1 MKHHR
6 LSFLAAGAV
15 FLAAA
20 PAWAQDPPPPLPAP
34 TVSEKPSTA
43 PVTTDAV
50 HLRNGGLYR
59 GHVTEIVPGDHV
71 TILVDHGDA
80 KKLPWGDIE
89 KVIVATTAIPNG
101 PTAQAGDQVGA
112 RIIPPA
118 SAPTVAPMNGPK
130 VRVHIT
136 SSSTVVLYRRVQG
149 STAWTQA
156 CTSPCNVDL
165 PLGDSYRV
173 NGNGVSQSNE
183 FSLQGT
189 AGSTVDIK
197 VDGSSTAGMVLG
209 GGLTGLGALV
219 GYVGLVALA
228 VSLGDNYHGDEK
240 AARVGGLVAMG
251 LGTVAMVGGLL
262 IFLASAK
269 TDVTQNQTGTSSG
282 KKNGVSP
289 SERTIA
295 TDAFRRDPTWRTAEA
310 TAPTQFPVLF
320 SHAF

>member
-1 MKHHR
+1 MKQHH
-6 LSFLAAGAV
+6 LSFLAAGAMI
-15 FLAAA
+15 FAAA
-20 PAWAQDPPPPLPAP
+20 PAFAQDP
-34 TVSEKPSTA
+34 VVNEKPSAA

-80 KKLPWGDIE
+80 KKIPWGDIE

-101 PTAQAGDQVGA
+101 ATAQGPAGDQVGA
-112 RIIPPA
+112 RTIPPA
-118 SAPTVAPMNGPK
+118 SAPTAAPMNGPK

-136 SSSTVVLYRRVQG
+136 SATTVVLYRRVQG

-173 NGNGVSQSNE
+173 NGNGVSQSSE

-189 AGSTVDIK
+189 PGSTVDIK
-197 VDGSSTAGMVLG
+197 VDGSSTGGMVLG
-209 GGLTGLGALV
+209 GTLTGLGALV
-219 GYVGLVALA
+219 GYVGLLFVA
-228 VSLGDNYHGDEK
+228 VSLGDDYNGDEK
-240 AARVGGLVAMG
+240 AARAGGLVAMG
-251 LGTVAMVGGLL
+251 LGTLAMVGGLL
-262 IFLASAK
+262 VFLASAK
-269 TDVTQNQTGTSSG
+269 TDVTQNQTGTNSG
-282 KKNGVSP
+282 KKKDLGPGN
-289 SERTIA
+289 RTIA
-295 TDAFRRDPTWRTAEA
+295 NDAWKRDPTWRSAEA
-310 TAPTQFPVLF
+310 TVPTQFPVLF